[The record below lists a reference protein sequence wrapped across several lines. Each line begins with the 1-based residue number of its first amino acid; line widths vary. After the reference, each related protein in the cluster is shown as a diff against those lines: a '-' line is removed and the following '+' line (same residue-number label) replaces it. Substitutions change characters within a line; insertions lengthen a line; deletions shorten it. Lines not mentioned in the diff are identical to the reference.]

1 MHCSLTRTHN
11 LFTAVC
17 KLTHKNNQDVLIS
30 VGVVAEPSAIGRGL
44 GCECSGVITDIG
56 PDVSKHRVGDR
67 VVVCSSGSFTTSMDV
82 SEHLCVTA
90 PDTLT
95 FEQAASMPVVYST
108 VIYSLLDAARL
119 AEGMVSTTR

>member
-1 MHCSLTRTHN
+1 M
-11 LFTAVC
+11 
-17 KLTHKNNQDVLIS
+17 LIS
-30 VGVVAEPSAIGRGL
+30 VGVVAEPSAIGKGL
-44 GCECSGVITDIG
+44 GCECSGVISEIG
-56 PDVSKHRVGDR
+56 PGVSKHCVGDR
-67 VVVCSSGSFTTSMDV
+67 VMVCSSGSFTTSMNV

-119 AEGMVSTTR
+119 AEGMVSAAR